1 LEPEIGFFIGVERG
15 PVSDVTALAVVEEGI
30 RLVIANVEIREDRLL
45 IQIHGRPAPDE
56 VLEKLR
62 APGLRALRR
71 SEVSTW
77 LPGWM
82 AQSATVVDQR
92 PLTVRRR
99 RANRSEL
106 RLRGG

>member
-1 LEPEIGFFIGVERG
+1 MEPEMGFFIGVERD

-30 RLVIANVEIREDRLL
+30 RLVIVNVEIREDRLQ

-82 AQSATVVDQR
+82 AQIATLSDR
-92 PLTVRRR
+92 RALTVRKR
-99 RANRSEL
+99 RANKSEL
-106 RLRGG
+106 RFS